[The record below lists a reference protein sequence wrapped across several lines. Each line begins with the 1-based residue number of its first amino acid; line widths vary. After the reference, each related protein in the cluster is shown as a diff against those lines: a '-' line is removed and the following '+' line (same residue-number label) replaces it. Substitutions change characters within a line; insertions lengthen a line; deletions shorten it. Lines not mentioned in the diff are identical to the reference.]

1 MDVKQTVDNVSGI
14 GVVNDI
20 DQLSSIWDGTTVI
33 SDAAQLVDG
42 LAKSDANRNQQ
53 ISQAEAQIAAEQKQV
68 QANEQAIEAGTAKL
82 AAPDLDVARLE
93 GRQQQ
98 LEVEAAEL
106 RK

>member
-68 QANEQAIEAGTAKL
+68 QAKQAPVEQPKQQAATEQPKAAAAVAGA
-82 AAPDLDVARLE
+82 
-93 GRQQQ
+93 
-98 LEVEAAEL
+98 
-106 RK
+106 